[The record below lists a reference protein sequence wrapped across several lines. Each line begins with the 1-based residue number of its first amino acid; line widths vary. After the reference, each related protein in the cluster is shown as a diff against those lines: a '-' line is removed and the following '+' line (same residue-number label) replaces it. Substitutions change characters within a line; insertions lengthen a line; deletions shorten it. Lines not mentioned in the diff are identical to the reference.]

1 MNFQKTYIANRFLA
15 LGISLGVA
23 VGCVWAVRAAGK
35 EEQFNTVD
43 DAVKALTHAAE
54 NKDTNAIHAIFGPE
68 GDKLISPDVVQAA
81 AEFGVFVERVTEKVQ
96 VAPISD
102 SQATLQ
108 LGADGW
114 PFPIPLVKRNDHW
127 FFDTRAGAEEILN
140 RRIGQNELQTIDV
153 CIAYV
158 GAQHEYASQDRDE
171 DGVLEYAQRLRSTE
185 GKRDGLYWSHRA
197 NNEQSPLGPLISESR
212 TEGYRRDTKILTDTP
227 SPYHGY
233 YFKIL
238 TKQGKNASGGKYNY
252 IVNGNMIGGFAL
264 VAWPAEWGKSGV
276 MTFIV
281 NQQGRIFQKNLG
293 SKTSSVAARMTSYDP
308 DSSWQAVEGN

>member
-1 MNFQKTYIANRFLA
+1 MNFQKTYVANRFLA
-15 LGISLGVA
+15 LGIS
-23 VGCVWAVRAAGK
+23 VGIVLVNSWMADAAGQV
-35 EEQFNTVD
+35 EQFNTVD
-43 DAVKALTHAAE
+43 DAVKALTHAAQ

-81 AEFGVFVERVTEKVQ
+81 AEFGVFVDRVTEKVQ

-114 PFPIPLVKRNDHW
+114 PFPIPLVKRNDRW

-140 RRIGQNELQTIDV
+140 RRVGQNELQTIDV

-158 GAQHEYASQDRDE
+158 GAQHQYASQDRDD

-185 GKRDGLYWSHRA
+185 GKRDGLYWSYRA

-238 TKQGKNASGGKYNY
+238 TKQGKNAPGGKYNY
-252 IVNGNMIGGFAL
+252 VVNGNMIGGFAL
-264 VAWPAEWGKSGV
+264 AAWPAEWAKTGM

-281 NQQGRIFQKNLG
+281 NQQGKIFQKNLG
-293 SKTSSVAARMTSYDP
+293 AKTSSAAARITSYDP